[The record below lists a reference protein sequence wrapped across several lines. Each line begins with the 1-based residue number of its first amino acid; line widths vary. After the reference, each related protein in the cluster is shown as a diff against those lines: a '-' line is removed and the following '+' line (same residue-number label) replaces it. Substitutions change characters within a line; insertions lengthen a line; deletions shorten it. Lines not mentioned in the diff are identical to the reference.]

1 MKRYVIF
8 AGVNGAGKT
17 TLYQTNEN
25 IKKLPRVNVD
35 EIVRDFGSWENF
47 SDVVTAGRKAVALI
61 NDYFSKGMSFNQE
74 TTLCG
79 KSILRNIRRAKELQ
93 YRVELY
99 FVGLESPNLA
109 KERVR
114 QRVKAGGHGVPEKD
128 IERRYFES
136 LKNLVE
142 IMPLCDHVELYDNTE
157 TFRQIATFEFG
168 NCVDKDEQVPL
179 WCSKLISKN

>member
-1 MKRYVIF
+1 M
-8 AGVNGAGKT
+8 
-17 TLYQTNEN
+17 
-25 IKKLPRVNVD
+25 
-35 EIVRDFGSWENF
+35 RDFGSWENF
-47 SDVVTAGRKAVALI
+47 SDVAIAGRKAVALI
-61 NDYFSKGMSFNQE
+61 NDYFSKDISFNQE

-79 KSILRNIRRAKELQ
+79 KSILRNVRRAKELQ

-99 FVGLESPNLA
+99 FVGLESPDLA

-168 NCVDKDEQVPL
+168 NCVDKDEQAPL
-179 WCSKLISKN
+179 WCSKLISKD

>member
-79 KSILRNIRRAKELQ
+79 K
-93 YRVELY
+93 V
-99 FVGLESPNLA
+99 F
-109 KERVR
+109 
-114 QRVKAGGHGVPEKD
+114 
-128 IERRYFES
+128 
-136 LKNLVE
+136 
-142 IMPLCDHVELYDNTE
+142 
-157 TFRQIATFEFG
+157 
-168 NCVDKDEQVPL
+168 
-179 WCSKLISKN
+179 